1 MTQIDLRP
9 FTATDRDWLVQA
21 HIETYGQGES
31 LSYEDPSFCAKQE
44 PQTSILK
51 CLSVVVVGSF
61 RAWSLRTVSE

>member
-1 MTQIDLRP
+1 MHEES
-9 FTATDRDWLVQA
+9 AS
-21 HIETYGQGES
+21 S
-31 LSYEDPSFCAKQE
+31 LSYEGPSFCAKQE